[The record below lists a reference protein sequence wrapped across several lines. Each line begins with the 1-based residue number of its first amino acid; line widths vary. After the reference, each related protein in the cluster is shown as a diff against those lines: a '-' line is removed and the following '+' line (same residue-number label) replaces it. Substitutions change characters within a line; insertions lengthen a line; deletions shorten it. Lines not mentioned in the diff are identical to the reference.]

1 MDLQNDEAFN
11 HPNHFCLLEFLDIM
25 SNFNMRRI
33 IKLGKRHGARR

>member
-1 MDLQNDEAFN
+1 MQDQLNSIEKEPQ
-11 HPNHFCLLEFLDIM
+11 LDIM